1 VKKAGDYVFLS
12 KKGRE
17 VVRQVGEVAEAS
29 RTAYTSAERNLS
41 DTYRALTKES
51 RSTLSSEI
59 RKRIATLKTE
69 LAAELYDLHS
79 AQIRE
84 INTTSAISG
93 RSDWKSKELQRIQSK
108 HEREWAKIAVE
119 QKKKLRDTIKA
130 PDHEPG
136 LAEVVKKL
144 ENEITEL
151 KASVQALQQEK
162 PVRPEENPF
171 GDDNAYDSD
180 DNNSDKYSQPTEA
193 LRPGDLFD
201 EAFHPKDPLNDG
213 HRFLS

>member
-69 LAAELYDLHS
+69 LAAELYDL
-79 AQIRE
+79 
-84 INTTSAISG
+84 
-93 RSDWKSKELQRIQSK
+93 
-108 HEREWAKIAVE
+108 
-119 QKKKLRDTIKA
+119 
-130 PDHEPG
+130 
-136 LAEVVKKL
+136 
-144 ENEITEL
+144 
-151 KASVQALQQEK
+151 QALRFGKLTPHLRSLAGQTGR
-162 PVRPEENPF
+162 VRNF
-171 GDDNAYDSD
+171 RV
-180 DNNSDKYSQPTEA
+180 YS
-193 LRPGDLFD
+193 
-201 EAFHPKDPLNDG
+201 LNTSG
-213 HRFLS
+213 SGQR